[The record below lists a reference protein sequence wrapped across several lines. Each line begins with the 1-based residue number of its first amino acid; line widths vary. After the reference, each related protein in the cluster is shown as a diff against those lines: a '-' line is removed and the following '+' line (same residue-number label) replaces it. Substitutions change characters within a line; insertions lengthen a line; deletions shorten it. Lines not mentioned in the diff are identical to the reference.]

1 MTRPRH
7 LAGLLAL
14 LVLSAVLAA
23 CAGSDD
29 DSAEGVDSPRIRP
42 VEEIIE
48 SDIEVADLTA
58 TSGVVRVTTSV
69 PVACS
74 VVFGTTE
81 EFGRQATDLDMGG
94 GAHSDHA
101 APLRDLEPD
110 TEYVYRLQGT
120 GPDGT
125 FYVSELRT
133 FRTPP
138 VSEGDADR
146 GVNLAGAEAGAQV
159 LGESSVF
166 GDSGTWAG
174 ANAIDGDPSTEWS
187 SAGDGDDAY
196 LEVELAEATSIA
208 SVGIWTRTMG
218 STAQI
223 TSFRVI
229 VDGEDTLGPFEVPD
243 SSGVHVFDLDQPV
256 EAQTLRFEVESS
268 SGGNTGLVEFVAYG
282 E

>member
-1 MTRPRH
+1 MIRPCRP
-7 LAGLLAL
+7 AGLLVL
-14 LVLSAVLAA
+14 LVLTAVLAA
-23 CAGSDD
+23 CTGTDD
-29 DSAEGVDSPRIRP
+29 DSPQGVDGPPIRP
-42 VEEIIE
+42 VEEIVE
-48 SDIEVADLTA
+48 GDIEVADLTS

-69 PVACS
+69 DVVCS

-101 APLRDLEPD
+101 APLRGLEPD

-120 GPDGT
+120 ASDGT
-125 FYVSELRT
+125 FYVSETRT

-138 VSEGDADR
+138 APEGDADR
-146 GVNLAGAEAGAQV
+146 GPNLAARKAGAQV
-159 LGESSVF
+159 IEVSSVF
-166 GDSGTWAG
+166 GDSDTWAG
-174 ANAIDGDPSTEWS
+174 ENAIDGDSSTEWS

-196 LEVELAEATSIA
+196 LEVELAEGTTIS

-223 TSFRVI
+223 TSFQVV
-229 VDGEDTLGPFEVPD
+229 VDGEDVLGPFDVPD
-243 SSGVHVFDLDQPV
+243 ASGVHVFDLDQPM
-256 EAQTLRFEVESS
+256 EAQTLRFEVVAS

>member
-1 MTRPRH
+1 MIRPRS
-7 LAGLLAL
+7 LAGVLTL
-14 LVLSAVLAA
+14 LVLTAVLSA

-29 DSAEGVDSPRIRP
+29 SAGGVDSPPIRP
-42 VEEIIE
+42 VEEILDGE
-48 SDIEVADLTA
+48 IEVADLTS
-58 TSGVVRVTTSV
+58 TSAVVRVTTSV

-81 EFGRQATDLDMGG
+81 EFGQQATDLDMGG

-101 APLRDLEPD
+101 APLRGLEPD

-120 GPDGT
+120 GSDGT

-138 VSEGDADR
+138 AAEGDAER
-146 GVNLAGAEAGAQV
+146 GSNLAGAEAGAQV
-159 LGESSVF
+159 TEVSSIF
-166 GDSGTWAG
+166 GGSDTWAG
-174 ANAIDGDPSTEWS
+174 ANAIDGDPTTEWS

-196 LEVELAEATSIA
+196 LEVELAEPATIA

-223 TSFRVI
+223 TSFQV
-229 VDGEDTLGPFEVPD
+229 VATGGDVLGPFEVPD
-243 SSGVHVFDLDQPV
+243 ASGVHVFDLDQPV
-256 EAQTLRFEVESS
+256 EAQTLRFEVVTS